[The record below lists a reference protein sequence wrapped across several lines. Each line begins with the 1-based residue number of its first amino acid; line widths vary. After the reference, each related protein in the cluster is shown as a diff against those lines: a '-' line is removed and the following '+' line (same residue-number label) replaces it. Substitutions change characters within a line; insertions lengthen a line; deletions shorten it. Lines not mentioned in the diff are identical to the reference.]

1 MGVSQGGAGQDTQGL
16 WFLSLDWTIGSS
28 LLAWAMANLLD
39 VFSVLVRVQAGGRMI
54 WARQHPAE
62 GFVIYGLLRLLV
74 VLAIPLGVASAS
86 QRWPRAAR
94 IAWGALT
101 LCALVTAATAW
112 WRLYRG

>member
-1 MGVSQGGAGQDTQGL
+1 MCAFEEGTGPSTREL
-16 WFLSLDWTIGSS
+16 WFLTLNWTVFSS
-28 LLAWAMANLLD
+28 LLAWTMANLLD
-39 VFSVLVRVQAGGRMI
+39 VFSVWAVVHTGGRLV

-74 VLAIPLGVASAS
+74 ALAIPLGVASAS
-86 QRWPRAAR
+86 RRWPGNARAV
-94 IAWGALT
+94 WGALT